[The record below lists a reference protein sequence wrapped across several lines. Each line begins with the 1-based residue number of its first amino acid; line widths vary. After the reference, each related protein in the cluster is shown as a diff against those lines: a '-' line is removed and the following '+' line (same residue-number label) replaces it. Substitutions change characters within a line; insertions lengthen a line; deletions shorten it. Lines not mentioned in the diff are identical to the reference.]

1 MTATNLWTTAL
12 AAAARGRPWR
22 NWVPERAEP
31 LRLSRDV
38 VDPVAD
44 VVHAVPDAFH
54 DGDLFY

>member
-12 AAAARGRPWR
+12 AVAARGRPWR
-22 NWVPERAEP
+22 NWVPGDAEP

-44 VVHAVPDAFH
+44 VVQAVPDAFYG
-54 DGDLFY
+54 GDLFY